1 MLKIIDTYED
11 ILVLRNSIIKDK
23 NIDLN
28 DWKNYLSAH
37 PTLMKKCIK
46 DSSSYNFNKD
56 IKPVILEALTNNFPK
71 LDQVHKNFMSLT
83 DNVNNKFKST
93 FHIKDDIY
101 VYFYV
106 GLCNGAGWATKIN
119 SDYAVLLGVEKIV
132 ELGWYDKS
140 RLISLLYHEL
150 CHIAHNILREKTFSP
165 SLKTEREKSIWQLYI
180 EGFAQRYQQVLYKE
194 GFYHQD
200 KNGWLR
206 WCQNH
211 HDQLKK
217 DYLEKIKNNLSTQDF
232 YGDWVEHKGY
242 SDVGYY
248 LGCEFIKHIS
258 DDLNTKQIA
267 NLNLDKI
274 ESFVINYL
282 EISG

>member
-1 MLKIIDTYED
+1 MLKIVDTYED
-11 ILVLRNSIIKDK
+11 ILALRSSIIKDQ
-23 NIDLN
+23 NFDLN
-28 DWKNYLSAH
+28 DWENYLSAH

-46 DSSSYNFNKD
+46 DSSNYNFNKN
-56 IKPVILEALTNNFPK
+56 IKPVILGALTNNFSK
-71 LDQVHKNFMSLT
+71 LDQAHKNFLLLT

-106 GLCNGAGWATKIN
+106 GLCNGAGWATEIN
-119 SDYAVLLGVEKIV
+119 SDYAVLLGLEKIV
-132 ELGWYDKS
+132 ELDWYDKNS
-140 RLISLLYHEL
+140 LISLLYHEL
-150 CHIAHNILREKTFSP
+150 CHVAHNILREQTFFP

-180 EGFAQRYQQVLYKE
+180 EGFAQRYQQVLYRE

-211 HDQLKK
+211 HYQLKK

-258 DDLNTKQIA
+258 DDLNTAQIA
-267 NLNLDKI
+267 NLELKKL
-274 ESFVINYL
+274 EHLVINYL
-282 EISG
+282 KT

>member
-46 DSSSYNFNKD
+46 DSSNYDFNKD
-56 IKPVILEALTNNFPK
+56 IKPVILEALTNNFSK
-71 LDQVHKNFMSLT
+71 LNQVHKNFLSLT

-140 RLISLLYHEL
+140 SLISLLYHEL
-150 CHIAHNILREKTFSP
+150 CHIAHNILREKTFFP

-248 LGCEFIKHIS
+248 LGCEFIKYIS
-258 DDLNTKQIA
+258 NDLNTEQIA
-267 NLNLDKI
+267 NLELKKL
-274 ESFVINYL
+274 ERLVINYL
-282 EISG
+282 KT

>member
-1 MLKIIDTYED
+1 MLKIIDTYKD

-37 PTLMKKCIK
+37 HTLMKKCIK

-56 IKPVILEALTNNFPK
+56 IKPVILEALTNNFSK
-71 LDQVHKNFMSLT
+71 LDQVHKNFLSLT
-83 DNVNNKFKST
+83 NNVNNKFKST

-140 RLISLLYHEL
+140 SLISLLYHEL

-165 SLKTEREKSIWQLYI
+165 SLITEREKSIWQLYI

-248 LGCEFIKHIS
+248 LGCEFIKYIS
-258 DDLNTKQIA
+258 NDLNTEQIA
-267 NLNLDKI
+267 NLELKKL
-274 ESFVINYL
+274 ERLVINYL
-282 EISG
+282 KT